1 MQKHSVV
8 AADMSQFW
16 TNLSQKAVSSDLC
29 SCVRVVLLSVEE
41 LLSQA
46 DCKMTVNKV
55 FCLTEISCLIPVIF
69 QI

>member
-16 TNLSQKAVSSDLC
+16 TNLSQKAVSSEHC
-29 SCVRVVLLSVEE
+29 NCVRVDLLSVEE
-41 LLSQA
+41 PLCEA
-46 DCKMTVNKV
+46 DCKITVNKV
-55 FCLTEISCLIPVIF
+55 FCLNKISCLIPVIF